1 MRRLAEPEAQSR
13 YNVRLFITIDLVY
26 IQLILFFLV
35 RAWGLEIKVVG
46 LDSIHPAIVI
56 DYDHDL
62 YHRVQSTPEKLDPF
76 WSFLSWSLR
85 TLIPAV
91 NGSETLSPLWKVVLE
106 PCLRVPHDGTG
117 SRKLVTTQTDDI
129 ENNVRVPGMIEIATI
144 PNRRR
149 MNQLLLQL
157 HHVEIPARFNDEFP
171 KTLAN
176 EPQEGNE
183 TNMTEINISCP
194 SGSHSPEAY
203 DNSPVPIGGVF
214 TVDALQEEAFT
225 IDHMPVRSHND
236 AKRSAKQGIIVDGEG
251 KPVLLRSGPGPHW
264 PLTRPGPTLRSRSS
278 GCVMP
283 NLDLEGRVEGQGFK
297 ISSGPGRPSVGVL
310 YHFSQKKI
318 FAGSTKKFPLL
329 EGGSDTQKCIISPFP
344 IRLSTDPGFSGLT
357 CRLSVGKPAG
367 FGNFKYPDL
376 WIQIL
381 ADTGLNF

>member
-1 MRRLAEPEAQSR
+1 MGEQRGRNTARGKGEEEEETTSMYSLRTRPSKASVGLGHTTQHDVHGKPTNGDHPMEVPVEEIC
-13 YNVRLFITIDLVY
+13 NVRMTLDND
-26 IQLILFFLV
+26 ILMIMHT
-35 RAWGLEIKVVG
+35 GLQVVKRSLKLKVG
-46 LDSIHPAIVI
+46 TT
-56 DYDHDL
+56 
-62 YHRVQSTPEKLDPF
+62 TPEKLDPF

-203 DNSPVPIGGVF
+203 DNNEASIEQTSSNDFEFLESASSP
-214 TVDALQEEAFT
+214 
-225 IDHMPVRSHND
+225 RSIVT
-236 AKRSAKQGIIVDGEG
+236 RSN
-251 KPVLLRSGPGPHW
+251 W
-264 PLTRPGPTLRSRSS
+264 
-278 GCVMP
+278 
-283 NLDLEGRVEGQGFK
+283 
-297 ISSGPGRPSVGVL
+297 
-310 YHFSQKKI
+310 
-318 FAGSTKKFPLL
+318 
-329 EGGSDTQKCIISPFP
+329 
-344 IRLSTDPGFSGLT
+344 
-357 CRLSVGKPAG
+357 
-367 FGNFKYPDL
+367 
-376 WIQIL
+376 
-381 ADTGLNF
+381 